1 MYITFTPTLEDFA
14 IIKMFTHLKV
24 HYPRKKL
31 KYYQIVEWLAREK
44 VEYKNQELRILFFP
58 ILGLQGAY
66 KDQNI
71 RE

>member
-1 MYITFTPTLEDFA
+1 
-14 IIKMFTHLKV
+14 MFTHLKV

-44 VEYKNQELRILFFP
+44 VEYKNQESRILFFP
-58 ILGLQGAY
+58 ILGPQGAY